1 MGGQFFFGEKFALVG
16 GGRTAPLLA
25 RDLLVLKLPVELM
38 LEFVECECRVKP
50 PKPSPLARSVESTAT
65 LFRRSVSRLSLS
77 AISSVGVCP
86 FSAPVP
92 DELSEPVRFIVTT
105 DADETDWLREDER

>member
-16 GGRTAPLLA
+16 GGSTAPLLA
-25 RDLLVLKLPVELM
+25 RDLLVLKLPVELT
-38 LEFVECECRVKP
+38 LEFVECECRLKP
-50 PKPSPLARSVESTAT
+50 PKPSPLCRSVESTAT
-65 LFRRSVSRLSLS
+65 LFRRSDSRPSLS

-86 FSAPVP
+86 FSTPVP
-92 DELSEPVRFIVTT
+92 DELNEPVRFIVTT